1 MDSPQGLPHVPHSSG
16 PTEPRGSVSASG
28 NQVPG
33 ENYPHDA
40 SGAVM
45 PQFSPVQTAVEHQ
58 MKSLFSPEGLITLG
72 VQFAVVV
79 GIGLFSSLLVYLSLD
94 GSSAL
99 GYLMPRDASL
109 SLIPVLIGS
118 LVGGGTVLS
127 MSGFGMSADVTLL
140 AFPWT
145 VIIAEAIALRLVLN
159 RRVWKD
165 NTVRET
171 FPTAVRSLVEGA
183 IVASLV
189 TVLTGFFVV
198 GSSSNGL
205 RANAFLPFGVVFVVV
220 GVSNFISR
228 QHAAQVE
235 VTPVALRPV
244 LGELRAVARVFIPV
258 FAVVTAFV
266 CVAGFIINDQASMI
280 PLALLML
287 PNLTIAVI
295 GLAFFGGIS
304 ASGGISV
311 GGFSGGTSSAVAAWD
326 IGGFGLVIVVLGV
339 LTALAASLSVGVQRK
354 RVSALVW
361 NRVWQLPAAVLVIM
375 LVGFFLFNIRLFS
388 SAGSGVV
395 GMAGWSPLTITCAA
409 VLVSILAEVTPKS
422 LGVAAPGLLKLC
434 AGSAATTWL
443 ASSEEYI
450 SHPGVS
456 PQLGESQSPQ
466 ILRNDAFAQGQRPI
480 QPVAQP
486 IQPVGQPVQPVGTPI
501 QPAGQPIQ
509 PAGQPAQPVG
519 QPAQPVG
526 TPLVPVQQRQP
537 MAPET
542 KKKIRRI
549 IGSCCAIAVLVIA
562 GVVTLAIL
570 NGQRSPE
577 ARTREY
583 LQLLAE
589 GKAEAATAM
598 VDPGIANSER
608 TFLTDATMRNASAR
622 IEIQDVEEASSSS
635 GMKGELRYVTA
646 TLSLDG
652 KRFTHDFVL
661 KAGKKAY
668 GVLNNWEITEAF
680 TVNVE
685 VESTGVPAVQ
695 IGEVTKQLEKGRSYI
710 TVYPGT
716 YTVSAANMSA
726 YMVAKPVTLNTL
738 DSQSITL
745 KSTFSDDLQKEALDA
760 IVAKVNSCG
769 STEKAGNLD
778 LDCPSAVQSKTLSV
792 LKVKEVPT
800 TVEKDKYR
808 SGQYIAQFAVIT
820 VQEDAPF
827 QKDTSPRDIRYR
839 VTAIVV
845 TDDTSGAPVRDQQG
859 KPQFTFSWQYA
870 NPLTSS

>member
-1 MDSPQGLPHVPHSSG
+1 MDSPQNLPHVPHSSG
-16 PTEPRGSVSASG
+16 PTEPRGPVSASG
-28 NQVPG
+28 SQVPG

-40 SGAVM
+40 SGVVM
-45 PQFSPVQTAVEHQ
+45 PQYSPAQTAVEHQ
-58 MKSLFSPEGLITLG
+58 MKSLFSREGLITLA

-94 GSSAL
+94 SSSTL
-99 GYLMPRDASL
+99 GYLIPRDASL

-140 AFPWT
+140 ALPWT

-165 NTVRET
+165 STVREA

-205 RANAFLPFGVVFVVV
+205 RANAYLTFGVVFVVV

-244 LGELRAVARVFIPV
+244 LGELRAVTRVFIPV

-266 CVAGFIINDQASMI
+266 CVAGFIIDDQASMI

-375 LVGFFLFNIRLFS
+375 LAGFLLFNIRLFS
-388 SAGSGVV
+388 SAGSGVI

-434 AGSAATTWL
+434 AGSAATIWL

-466 ILRNDAFAQGQRPI
+466 ILRNDAFAHGQRPI

-486 IQPVGQPVQPVGTPI
+486 IQPVAQPVQPVAQPVQPVGQPVQPVA
-501 QPAGQPIQ
+501 QPV
-509 PAGQPAQPVG
+509 QPVG
-519 QPAQPVG
+519 QPVQPVG

-537 MAPET
+537 MTPET

-622 IEIQDVEEASSSS
+622 IEIEDVEEASASS
-635 GMKGELRYVTA
+635 GNKGELRYVTA

-668 GVLNNWEITEAF
+668 GVLNNWQITEAF
-680 TVNVE
+680 TVKVE

-695 IGEVTKQLEKGRSYI
+695 IGEVTKPLEKGRSYI

-716 YTVSAANMSA
+716 YTVSAANMGA

-778 LDCPSAVQSKTLSV
+778 LDCPYTVRSKTLSV

-800 TVEKDKYR
+800 TVEKDKFT
-808 SGQYIAQFAVIT
+808 SGQFTAQFAVIT

-827 QKDTSPRDIRYR
+827 QRDTSPRDIRYR

-845 TDDTSGAPVRDQQG
+845 TDDTSGAPVLDPQG
-859 KPQFTFSWQYA
+859 KPQFTFSW
-870 NPLTSS
+870 NTIFP

>member
-1 MDSPQGLPHVPHSSG
+1 MDIPQNLPHVPHSGG
-16 PTEPRGSVSASG
+16 PTEPGGPVSASG
-28 NQVPG
+28 SQVSG
-33 ENYPHDA
+33 ENYPQDA

-45 PQFSPVQTAVEHQ
+45 PQFSPTQTAVEHQ
-58 MKSLFSPEGLITLG
+58 MKSLFSREGLITLG
-72 VQFAVVV
+72 VEFAVVV
-79 GIGLFSSLLVYLSLD
+79 GIGLFSSLIVFLSLD
-94 GSSAL
+94 SSSAL
-99 GYLMPRDASL
+99 GGLIPRDASL

-127 MSGFGMSADVTLL
+127 ATGFGMSADMTLFAL
-140 AFPWT
+140 PWT

-165 NTVRET
+165 NSVRET
-171 FPTAVRSLVEGA
+171 FPTAVRSLVEGT
-183 IVASLV
+183 IVAFLV

-198 GSSSNGL
+198 KSASSEL
-205 RANAFLPFGVVFVVV
+205 RANAFLTFGVVFVVV

-244 LGELRAVARVFIPV
+244 LGELRAVTRVFIPV
-258 FAVVTAFV
+258 FAVVTACV
-266 CVAGFIINDQASMI
+266 CVAGSIINDQASMI
-280 PLALLML
+280 PFTLLML

-295 GLAFFGGIS
+295 GWAFFGGIS
-304 ASGGISV
+304 ASGTISI
-311 GGFSGGTSSAVAAWD
+311 GGFSGGTSSAVTVWD
-326 IGGFGLVIVVLGV
+326 IGGSGLVIVVLGV

-354 RVSALVW
+354 RVSALEW
-361 NRVWQLPAAVLVIM
+361 NRVWQLPAAVFVIM
-375 LVGFFLFNIRLFS
+375 LVGFLLFNIRLFS
-388 SAGSGVV
+388 SVGSGVI
-395 GMAGWSPLTITCAA
+395 GMAGWTPLTITCAA
-409 VLVSILAEVTPKS
+409 VLVSVLAEVTPKS
-422 LGVAAPGLLKLC
+422 LGVAAPGLFKLC

-443 ASSEEYI
+443 ASSEAYI

-456 PQLGESQSPQ
+456 PQLDESQSPQ
-466 ILRNDAFAQGQRPI
+466 ILRKDAFAHGQGPI

-486 IQPVGQPVQPVGTPI
+486 VQPIGTPI
-501 QPAGQPIQ
+501 
-509 PAGQPAQPVG
+509 
-519 QPAQPVG
+519 
-526 TPLVPVQQRQP
+526 VPVQQRQP
-537 MAPET
+537 MTPET

-608 TFLTDATMRNASAR
+608 VFLTDATMRNASAR
-622 IEIQDVEEASSSS
+622 IEIQDVEEASASS
-635 GMKGELRYVTA
+635 GKKGELRYVTA

-668 GVLNNWEITEAF
+668 GVLNNWQITEAF
-680 TVNVE
+680 TVKVE

-695 IGEVTKQLEKGRSYI
+695 IGEVTKPLEKGRSYI

-769 STEKAGNLD
+769 STEKGGNLD
-778 LDCPSAVQSKTLSV
+778 FHCPSAVRSTSLSV

-800 TVEKDKYR
+800 TIEKDKYR
-808 SGQYIAQFAVIT
+808 SGQYIAQFAVIS

-827 QKDTSPRDIRYR
+827 QRDTSPRDIRYE

-845 TDDTSGAPVRDQQG
+845 TDDTSGAAVVDGNG
-859 KPQFTFSWQYA
+859 KPQFTFSWQ
-870 NPLTSS
+870 SR

>member
-1 MDSPQGLPHVPHSSG
+1 MDSPQNLPHVPHPSVPPEPGG
-16 PTEPRGSVSASG
+16 PVSASG
-28 NQVPG
+28 GQVPG

-45 PQFSPVQTAVEHQ
+45 PQFSPAQTAVEHQ

-94 GSSAL
+94 SSSAL

-140 AFPWT
+140 ALPWT

-205 RANAFLPFGVVFVVV
+205 RANAYLTFGVVFVVV
-220 GVSNFISR
+220 GVSNFIAR

-235 VTPVALRPV
+235 LTPVALRPV
-244 LGELRAVARVFIPV
+244 LGELRAVTRVFIPV

-266 CVAGFIINDQASMI
+266 CVAGFIMNDQASMI

-304 ASGGISV
+304 ASAGISV

-375 LVGFFLFNIRLFS
+375 LAGFLLFNIRVFS
-388 SAGSGVV
+388 SAGSGVI

-434 AGSAATTWL
+434 AGSAATIWL

-456 PQLGESQSPQ
+456 PQFGESQSPQ
-466 ILRNDAFAQGQRPI
+466 ILRNDAFAHGQRPIQPVGQPI

-486 IQPVGQPVQPVGTPI
+486 IQPAGQPVQP
-501 QPAGQPIQ
+501 A
-509 PAGQPAQPVG
+509 
-519 QPAQPVG
+519 G
-526 TPLVPVQQRQP
+526 TPLVPVQQRKP

-562 GVVTLAIL
+562 GVVALAIL

-635 GMKGELRYVTA
+635 GNKGELRYVTA

-652 KRFTHDFVL
+652 KRFTHDFAL
-661 KAGKKAY
+661 KAGKKEY
-668 GVLNNWEITEAF
+668 GVLNNWQITEAF
-680 TVNVE
+680 TVKVE

-745 KSTFSDDLQKEALDA
+745 KSTFSDDLQKEAFDA

-778 LDCPSAVQSKTLSV
+778 HDCPYAVRSKTLSV

-800 TVEKDKYR
+800 TIEKDKYT
-808 SGQYIAQFAVIT
+808 SGQYIAQFAVIS

-827 QKDTSPRDIRYR
+827 QRDTSPRDIQYR

-845 TDDTSGAPVRDQQG
+845 TDDTSGAPVLDQQG
-859 KPQFTFSWQYA
+859 KPQFTFSW
-870 NPLTSS
+870 NPLTYS

>member
-1 MDSPQGLPHVPHSSG
+1 MDSPQNLPHVPHPSVPPEPGG
-16 PTEPRGSVSASG
+16 PVSASG
-28 NQVPG
+28 GQVPG

-45 PQFSPVQTAVEHQ
+45 PQFSPAQTAVEHQ

-94 GSSAL
+94 SSSAL

-140 AFPWT
+140 ALPWT

-205 RANAFLPFGVVFVVV
+205 RANAYLTFGVVFVVV
-220 GVSNFISR
+220 GVSNFIAR

-235 VTPVALRPV
+235 LTPVALRPV
-244 LGELRAVARVFIPV
+244 LGELRAVTRVFIPV

-266 CVAGFIINDQASMI
+266 CVAGFIMNDQASMI

-304 ASGGISV
+304 ASAGISV

-375 LVGFFLFNIRLFS
+375 LAGFLLFNIRVFS
-388 SAGSGVV
+388 SAGSGVI

-434 AGSAATTWL
+434 AGSAATIWL

-456 PQLGESQSPQ
+456 PQFGESQSPQ
-466 ILRNDAFAQGQRPI
+466 ILRNDAFAHGQRPIQPVGQPI

-486 IQPVGQPVQPVGTPI
+486 IQPV
-501 QPAGQPIQ
+501 A
-509 PAGQPAQPVG
+509 QPAQPVAQPAQPVA

-537 MAPET
+537 MTPET

-562 GVVTLAIL
+562 GVVALAIL

-635 GMKGELRYVTA
+635 GTKGELRYVTA

-661 KAGKKAY
+661 KAGKKEY
-668 GVLNNWEITEAF
+668 GVLNNWQITEAF

-778 LDCPSAVQSKTLSV
+778 LDCPSAVQSKNLSV

-800 TVEKDKYR
+800 TIEKDNYR
-808 SGQYIAQFAVIT
+808 SGQYIAQFAVIS
-820 VQEDAPF
+820 VQEDGPF
-827 QKDTSPRDIRYR
+827 QRDTSPRDIRYR
-839 VTAIVV
+839 VTAKVV
-845 TDDTSGAPVRDQQG
+845 TDDTSGAPVVDGNG

-870 NPLTSS
+870 NPLTNT

>member
-1 MDSPQGLPHVPHSSG
+1 MDIPQNLPHVPHSGG
-16 PTEPRGSVSASG
+16 PTEPGGPVSASG
-28 NQVPG
+28 SQVSG
-33 ENYPHDA
+33 ENYPQDA

-45 PQFSPVQTAVEHQ
+45 PQFSPTQTAVEHQ
-58 MKSLFSPEGLITLG
+58 MKSLFSREGLITLG
-72 VQFAVVV
+72 VEFAVVV
-79 GIGLFSSLLVYLSLD
+79 GIGLFSSLIVFLSLD
-94 GSSAL
+94 SSSAL
-99 GYLMPRDASL
+99 GGLIPRDASL

-127 MSGFGMSADVTLL
+127 ATGFGMSADMTLFAL
-140 AFPWT
+140 PWT

-165 NTVRET
+165 NSVRET
-171 FPTAVRSLVEGA
+171 FPTAVRSLVEGT
-183 IVASLV
+183 IVAFLV

-198 GSSSNGL
+198 KSASSEL
-205 RANAFLPFGVVFVVV
+205 RANAFLTFGVVFVVV

-244 LGELRAVARVFIPV
+244 LGELRAVTRVFIPV
-258 FAVVTAFV
+258 FAVVTACV
-266 CVAGFIINDQASMI
+266 CVAGSIINDQASMI
-280 PLALLML
+280 PFTLLML

-295 GLAFFGGIS
+295 GWAFFGGIS
-304 ASGGISV
+304 ASGTISI
-311 GGFSGGTSSAVAAWD
+311 GGFSGGTSSAVTVWD
-326 IGGFGLVIVVLGV
+326 IGGSGLVIVVLGV

-354 RVSALVW
+354 RVSALEW
-361 NRVWQLPAAVLVIM
+361 NRVWQLPAAVFVIM
-375 LVGFFLFNIRLFS
+375 LVGFLLFNIRLFS
-388 SAGSGVV
+388 SVGSGVI
-395 GMAGWSPLTITCAA
+395 GMAGWTPLTITCAA
-409 VLVSILAEVTPKS
+409 VLVSVLAEVTPKS
-422 LGVAAPGLLKLC
+422 LGVAAPGLFKLC

-443 ASSEEYI
+443 ASSEAYI

-456 PQLGESQSPQ
+456 PQLDESQSPQ
-466 ILRNDAFAQGQRPI
+466 ILRKDAFAHGQGPI

-486 IQPVGQPVQPVGTPI
+486 VQPIAQPVQPIAQPVQPIAQPVQPIGTPI
-501 QPAGQPIQ
+501 
-509 PAGQPAQPVG
+509 
-519 QPAQPVG
+519 
-526 TPLVPVQQRQP
+526 VPVQQRQP
-537 MAPET
+537 MTPET

-608 TFLTDATMRNASAR
+608 VFLTDATMRNASAR
-622 IEIQDVEEASSSS
+622 IEIQDVEEASASS
-635 GMKGELRYVTA
+635 GKKGELRYVTA

-668 GVLNNWEITEAF
+668 GVLNNWQITEAF
-680 TVNVE
+680 TVKVE

-695 IGEVTKQLEKGRSYI
+695 IGEVTKPLEKGRSYI

-769 STEKAGNLD
+769 STEKGGNLD
-778 LDCPSAVQSKTLSV
+778 FHCPSAVRSTSLSV

-800 TVEKDKYR
+800 TIEKDKYR
-808 SGQYIAQFAVIT
+808 SGQYIAQFAVIS

-827 QKDTSPRDIRYR
+827 QRDTSPRDIRYE

-845 TDDTSGAPVRDQQG
+845 TDDTSGAAVVDGNG
-859 KPQFTFSWQYA
+859 KPQFTFSWQ
-870 NPLTSS
+870 SR